1 MICIGRDRRTPRATS
16 ATGASR
22 AVHGGWA
29 TMNNQLARVRAKL
42 SEDVLVVDPDAGVL
56 RFRAV
61 KSAITAALIA
71 GEWKSGE
78 AIPDQARL
86 AARCGVSIG
95 TLRKAIDELVAEKI
109 LIRRQGLGT
118 FVAAHGPAR
127 NRFHFFHIVDA
138 DGGRELP
145 RPELLRFARARAKR
159 SNSGRGNSRPPSA
172 STMWKKWKRLR
183 AGPCAA
189 TNVPSPCRRIRIF
202 SATSSSIALR
212 NVPMLTPQ
220 RAASRAWSGMA
231 SPDFHSPAIS
241 AAVIA
246 DLTALKR
253 STPASGSTTSTSSE
267 SFARTRASWLFIVAH
282 PPCTAREAPV
292 ALVARGVLRSRP
304 MQIIYMSWLT
314 S

>member
-1 MICIGRDRRTPRATS
+1 
-16 ATGASR
+16 
-22 AVHGGWA
+22 
-29 TMNNQLARVRAKL
+29 MNNRLARVRAKL

-145 RPELLRFARARAKR
+145 RPELLRFTRARADAQQAQQL
-159 SNSGRGNSRPPSA
+159 GIERGAGVFVVTNLLRLAGEPVVHDTIVVAAARFPDLTEHRFRTRD
-172 STMWKKWKRLR
+172 STIYSLYQTRYGINVVRANERLRAAAADRAAAAVLRLR
-183 AGPCAA
+183 AGAP
-189 TNVPSPCRRIRIF
+189 ILEIF
-202 SATSSSIALR
+202 RVAYTYNDVAVELR
-212 NVPMLTPQ
+212 HSKVNT
-220 RAASRAWSGMA
+220 ASRFYEAERG
-231 SPDFHSPAIS
+231 
-241 AAVIA
+241 
-246 DLTALKR
+246 K
-253 STPASGSTTSTSSE
+253 SE
-267 SFARTRASWLFIVAH
+267 DNR
-282 PPCTAREAPV
+282 
-292 ALVARGVLRSRP
+292 
-304 MQIIYMSWLT
+304 
-314 S
+314 